1 MTLIRQE
8 IAPDLDGA
16 AARRRAARAAAEA
29 RPGAKAVPEIWPSAT
44 ARLFGL
50 PRSGNH
56 AIAAWLCRNM
66 DGDVL
71 LLNNCRPRGPAAQT
85 AWQVE
90 WRGESIGPSTTRPD
104 DVAAFFAR
112 VGPTPAVLI
121 TYEET
126 LPGLPGA
133 DPSEARFEVA
143 IWRGYT
149 NWLAS
154 LLALYRRQAPRR
166 GLSPAETLD
175 RILFEM
181 RLYRAGLAAR
191 GAGDVIDYD
200 QWAASEAYR
209 GAGLERLG
217 LPRRDLSLGPEATYG
232 GGSSFGAKGSTALRW
247 KAMAGDPDYRYLLGL
262 SAADAPLM
270 AALAQYQPEEA
281 ERLQR
286 LAKPGWRGVLRR
298 WSG

>member
-29 RPGAKAVPEIWPSAT
+29 RPGAKAVPEIRPSAT

-71 LLNNCRPRGPAAQT
+71 LLNNCRPGGPPAGT

-90 WRGESIGPSTTRPD
+90 WRGETLGPSAARAD
-104 DVAAFFAR
+104 EVAAFFAR
-112 VGPTPAVLI
+112 VGPAPSVLI

-133 DPSEARFEVA
+133 DPSEASFEAA
-143 IWRGYT
+143 IWRSYT

-175 RILFEM
+175 RVLLEM

-191 GAGDVIDYD
+191 GACDVIEYD
-200 QWAASEAYR
+200 QWATSEAYR
-209 GAGLERLG
+209 GAALERLG
-217 LPRRDLSLGPEATYG
+217 LPRKDLSLGPQATYG
-232 GGSSFGAKGSTALRW
+232 GGSSFGAKGSTARRW
-247 KAMAGDPDYRYLLGL
+247 QAMAGDRDYRYLIGL
-262 SAADAPLM
+262 SAADEPLM
-270 AALAQYQPEEA
+270 AALGQHQPEEA
-281 ERLQR
+281 ERVTR
-286 LAKPGWRGVLRR
+286 LAKPGWQGTLMR
-298 WSG
+298 WLG